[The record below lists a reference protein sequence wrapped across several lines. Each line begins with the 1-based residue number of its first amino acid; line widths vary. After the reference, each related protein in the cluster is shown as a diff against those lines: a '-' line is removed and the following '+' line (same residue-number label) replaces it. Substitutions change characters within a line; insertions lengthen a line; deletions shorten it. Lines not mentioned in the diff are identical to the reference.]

1 MKRILV
7 TGGSGYLGAELVR
20 RALAAEAWD
29 VTATCHAHAV
39 DVPGARLVPLDLGDA
54 DAVQKLMAD
63 VQPDVV
69 VHTAYV
75 QRGPLLW
82 DVTALGAGR
91 VAEAARQ
98 AGARLIHMSSDVVF
112 DGERAGAYTEHDSPS
127 PISPYGEAKVEA
139 ERLVMLAHPEALLV
153 RTSLIYGGHEP
164 GIHERLV
171 LDTLDGLHDIAFF
184 SDEMR
189 CPVQVTDL
197 ADAVL
202 ELAAMKHMGVLN
214 VAGADVVSRYEFA
227 QLIAAAHGRSADAL
241 RSARS
246 ATSGER
252 RPRNCALDSSVAQQ
266 LLRTS
271 LRGARAV
278 LGTMSPE

>member
-1 MKRILV
+1 MKRILI

-20 RALAAEAWD
+20 RALATQVWD
-29 VTATCHAHAV
+29 VTATYHTHAV
-39 DVPGARLVPLDLGDA
+39 RVPGARFVPLDLRDA
-54 DAVQKLMAD
+54 DVVQRLAAD

-91 VAEAARQ
+91 VAEAARHV
-98 AGARLIHMSSDVVF
+98 GARLIHMSSDVVF
-112 DGERAGAYTEHDSPS
+112 DGERVGAYTEHDPPN
-127 PISPYGEAKVEA
+127 PISPYGAAKAEA
-139 ERLVMLAHPEALLV
+139 ERLVTQAHPEALLV

-164 GIHERLV
+164 SVHEQLV
-171 LDTLDGLHDIAFF
+171 LDALDGRNDIAFF

-197 ADAVL
+197 ADAIL
-202 ELAAMKHMGVLN
+202 ELATMRRVGVLN

-227 QLIAAAHGRSADAL
+227 KRIAAAHGRSAAAL
-241 RSARS
+241 RSASS
-246 ATSGER
+246 ATSDVL
-252 RPRNCALDSSVAQQ
+252 RPRNCVLDISAAQQ
-266 LLRTS
+266 LLRTP
-271 LRGARAV
+271 LRGVHAV
-278 LGTMSPE
+278 LGGMPAS